1 VGVDGKKVEI
11 VFEEMGGMKIM
22 ILYANAGN
30 GHRRAAEALA
40 AVCEKDERVGEVRLV
55 DALEYTN
62 KIFQELY
69 SNLYIE
75 AVKKAPTL
83 WALAFD
89 ETDQPWHKEKMRMLI
104 HRVNGLALTK
114 QIKTFCPDLCLCTHF
129 MPADIIS
136 AMLREHQVQTDLGV
150 VVTDYYVHASWL
162 ESYLNRIYVA
172 KSESREQLL
181 QLKFPPKRV
190 RELGIPVDPVF
201 GSLASREELFSAHQ
215 LDSNLPLVLLSA
227 GAFGV
232 MSGRDMAQMLNGI
245 STPCHL
251 VVVCGNNR
259 KLKEQMERYVK
270 DEGVEHIEY
279 HILGFT
285 KQMHEWMGMASL
297 FVGKPGGLSSSEC
310 LAIGLPMV
318 IWNPIPGQEI
328 YNTMFLLENGAAI
341 APDGASTLSFRID
354 QLLKDRDRLS
364 QMRVAAKRLGR
375 PNAAQDILDDAI
387 EHLGEGVVVIPRDR
401 RSLRDRLHLS

>member
-1 VGVDGKKVEI
+1 
-11 VFEEMGGMKIM
+11 MKIM

-30 GHRRAAEALA
+30 GHRRAAEALE
-40 AVCEKDERVGEVRLV
+40 AVCQKDGRVAEVRLI

-62 KIFQELY
+62 KVFQELY
-69 SNLYIE
+69 ANLYIE

-89 ETDQPWHKEKMRMLI
+89 ETDQPWRKEKGRMLM
-104 HRVNGLALTK
+104 HRINGLALTRE
-114 QIKTFCPDLCLCTHF
+114 IKRFKPDLCLCTHF

-172 KSESREQLL
+172 KEESREQLL
-181 QLKFPPKRV
+181 RLEFPAKRV
-190 RELGIPVDPVF
+190 KALGIPVDPIF
-201 GSLASREELFSAHQ
+201 GNLPPREELCAKHQ
-215 LDSNLPLVLLSA
+215 IDPGLPVVLLSA

-232 MSGRDMAQMLNGI
+232 MSGKDMAEMLNGI
-245 STPCHL
+245 TTPCHL
-251 VVVCGNNR
+251 VVICGNNK
-259 KLKEQMERYVK
+259 KLKAQIEKHVA
-270 DEGVEHIEY
+270 EHGMDNIQY

-285 KQMHEWMGMASL
+285 KEMHEWMGMASL

-310 LAIGLPMV
+310 LALGLPMV
-318 IWNPIPGQEI
+318 IWNPIPGQEV

-341 APDGASTLSFRID
+341 APDGATTLSFRID
-354 QLLKDRDRLS
+354 RLLKDPGRLE
-364 QMRVAAKRLGR
+364 QMRVAARKLGR
-375 PNAAQDILDDAI
+375 PDAAQAILDDAI
-387 EHLGEGVVVIPRDR
+387 EHLGEGVVVIPKTK
-401 RSLRDRLHLS
+401 RSLRERLHLPL